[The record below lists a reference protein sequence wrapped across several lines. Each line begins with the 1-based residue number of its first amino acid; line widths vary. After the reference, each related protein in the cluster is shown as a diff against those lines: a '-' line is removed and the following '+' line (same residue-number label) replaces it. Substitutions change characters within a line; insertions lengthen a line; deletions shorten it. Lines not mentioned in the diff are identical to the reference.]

1 MHMMRMTTS
10 DEDLALAAAE
20 GDREAF
26 GTLLSRVYDRMFG
39 LAFKLSGNRAEAEDL
54 VQDVC
59 AALPAK
65 LSNFRGDARVTTWL
79 YRIVVN
85 AARDRHRRRT
95 THAKAAS
102 GWGDW
107 EVSRRAA
114 EVEAQERTDWLRLA
128 MDTLTPPELR
138 ETLVLVLEGL
148 NHAQVAE
155 ILGVSEGTIS
165 WRMSEAK
172 KKLKAMKE
180 AEL

>member
-1 MHMMRMTTS
+1 MNVC
-10 DEDLALAAAE
+10 DEELALAAAG

-26 GTLLSRVYDRMFG
+26 GALLSRVYDRMFG
-39 LAFKLSGNRAEAEDL
+39 LAFKLTGNRAEAEDL
-54 VQDVC
+54 VQDIC
-59 AALPAK
+59 AALPGK
-65 LSNFRGDARVTTWL
+65 LTRFRGDAKVTTWL

-85 AARDRHRRRT
+85 AARDRHRRRS

-114 EVEAQERTDWLRLA
+114 EAEAAERADWLRLA
-128 MDTLTPPELR
+128 MDALTPPELR

-155 ILGVSEGTIS
+155 ILDVSEGTIS
-165 WRMSEAK
+165 WRISEAK
-172 KKLKAMKE
+172 KKLRAMKE
-180 AEL
+180 RDA

>member
-1 MHMMRMTTS
+1 MKTCE
-10 DEDLALAAAE
+10 EDLAHAAAG

-26 GTLLSRVYDRMFG
+26 GALLSRVYDRMFG
-39 LAFKLSGNRAEAEDL
+39 LAFKLTGNRAEAEDL

-65 LSNFRGDARVTTWL
+65 LANFRGDAKVTTWL

-85 AARDRHRRRT
+85 ASRDRHRRRIS
-95 THAKAAS
+95 HAKAAT

-107 EVSRRAA
+107 EVSRRAD
-114 EVEAQERTDWLRLA
+114 EVEAQERADWLRLA
-128 MDTLTPPELR
+128 MDALTPPELR

-165 WRMSEAK
+165 WRMSQAK

-180 AEL
+180 AEA